1 MTVLINTVKVDE
13 EQQKQEIEK
22 LNEWLKK
29 KKAYITR
36 IVVLKNGIR
45 IYTA

>member
-29 KKAYITR
+29 KKACITR